1 MTRSHFDQQIG
12 SKGAL
17 VIGSPEEVSEKILRH
32 SESLGGISR
41 FSFQMD
47 NAGLSH
53 QELKDAIEL
62 IGKEVGPMVN
72 A

>member
-1 MTRSHFDQQIG
+1 VTRSHFDQQIG
-12 SKGAL
+12 PKGAL

>member
-1 MTRSHFDQQIG
+1 MGCVCEALKAVGEYTVTVCGVTTR
-12 SKGAL
+12 
-17 VIGSPEEVSEKILRH
+17 
-32 SESLGGISR
+32 
-41 FSFQMD
+41 SFQMD

>member
-1 MTRSHFDQQIG
+1 
-12 SKGAL
+12 
-17 VIGSPEEVSEKILRH
+17 
-32 SESLGGISR
+32 LGGISR